1 VGTRERAPGDA
12 PERSYGRR
20 IFLATVL
27 GGLSSLAWG
36 NTVWG
41 WASGVISPV
50 ARVALPFLPSRGWRI
65 YAVSGQMPALDRATW
80 SLRVSGLVEQPL
92 TLSYDDLR
100 ALPPARQ
107 VSTFHCVTGWTVNNV
122 QWGGV
127 RIADVLKAARP
138 TRSARALR
146 FISAEFPYQDFL
158 TLDQALLPDV
168 MLAYEM
174 DGLPLRREHGAPLRL
189 VVPEMYGY
197 KSVKWLAQIELVP
210 AAHLGYWENEGY
222 DADAWI
228 K

>member
-1 VGTRERAPGDA
+1 MTTRDQLPDDT

-20 IFLATVL
+20 IFLGTVL
-27 GGLSSLAWG
+27 GGLSSLVWG
-36 NTVWG
+36 NTVWN
-41 WASGVISPV
+41 WVSGAISPV

-65 YAVSGQMPALDRATW
+65 YAVSGQMPALDRATYA
-80 SLRVSGLVEQPL
+80 LRVTGLVEHPL

-100 ALPPARQ
+100 ALPQARQ
-107 VSTFHCVTGWTVNNV
+107 VSAFHCVTGWTVDNV
-122 QWGGV
+122 HWGGV
-127 RIADVLKAARP
+127 RIADVLREARP

-158 TLDQALLPDV
+158 TLEQATLPEV
-168 MLAYEM
+168 MLAYDM

-197 KSVKWLAQIELVP
+197 KSVKWLARIELVP